1 MKVTNFMINVQ
12 NVSPRKRKS
21 CIKSSEL
28 NNYKTSTVSNYICM
42 VATNHIEMGFTRKL
56 RPVPGPGIEAEG
68 LVLAENFE
76 KCLLFFQTLLPY
88 VWANYFAHPISF
100 LGMVKMVWKI
110 SRMV

>member
-1 MKVTNFMINVQ
+1 MCFFDKVRCEIINYIIQTQPLYSVVKVTNFKINVQ

-68 LVLAENFE
+68 LVLAENF
-76 KCLLFFQTLLPY
+76 
-88 VWANYFAHPISF
+88 
-100 LGMVKMVWKI
+100 
-110 SRMV
+110 